1 MKEILFRGK
10 TISTDKWICGG
21 YYAMGDRTFI
31 VSEVEFETNWGT
43 EAQTYKGYRLY
54 EVHPNSV
61 GQYIGQKDVAGDCIF
76 EGDIIY
82 VPSEDEYADISWD
95 EHTSRFI
102 LNFDGWCSSFDHFH
116 GAALE
121 IQGNTFDEGW
131 FEAND

>member
-1 MKEILFRGK
+1 MREILFRGK
-10 TISTDKWICGG
+10 TLSTNKWIYGG
-21 YYAMGDRTFI
+21 YYSAGPRTFI
-31 VSEVEFETNWGT
+31 VTEVEFETNWNIET
-43 EAQTYKGYRLY
+43 QTYKGYRMV

-61 GQYIGQKDVAGDCIF
+61 GQYIDDIDASGTKIF
-76 EGDIIY
+76 EGDIVY
-82 VPSEDEYADISWD
+82 VSSEDEYADISWD